1 MGPMTSH
8 APPSSASLP
17 GAGVLADFHPAVR
30 AWFEERF
37 PEGPTEPQQR
47 GWPEIRAGRDTLV
60 AAPTGSGKTLS
71 GFLVAIDALYR
82 AHDRGEYVTG
92 TTRVVY
98 VSPLKALAVDIHQNL
113 ERPLRE
119 IEETARGMGLD
130 APGLTVAVRTGDT
143 PSSARAAMLKVP
155 PSFLITTPES
165 LYLLLTAERSRELL
179 RHVDSLI
186 VDEIHTM
193 ARDKRGSHLALTM
206 QRLTH
211 LQHGPA
217 PQRIGLSA
225 TQRPIEAIGRLLV
238 GVGERQA
245 ASIVDCGHQRHL
257 DLALELPGTELG
269 AAASTEQLGEVMDR
283 IATHVREHRTTLV
296 FANTRRL
303 PERLAHQLGVR
314 PGPDPV
320 AAHHG
325 RPASARPHLVA

>member
-1 MGPMTSH
+1 MGRMTSH
-8 APPSSASLP
+8 APPSSAPLP

-30 AWFEERF
+30 AWFEEPC
-37 PEGPTEPQQR
+37 PEGPTKPQQR
-47 GWPEIRAGRDTLV
+47 GWPEIRAGRYTLV

-82 AHDRGEYVTG
+82 AHDRGEDVTG

-186 VDEIHTM
+186 VDEI
-193 ARDKRGSHLALTM
+193 
-206 QRLTH
+206 
-211 LQHGPA
+211 
-217 PQRIGLSA
+217 
-225 TQRPIEAIGRLLV
+225 
-238 GVGERQA
+238 
-245 ASIVDCGHQRHL
+245 
-257 DLALELPGTELG
+257 
-269 AAASTEQLGEVMDR
+269 
-283 IATHVREHRTTLV
+283 RTTAV
-296 FANTRRL
+296 CPGSADSGSRPGCAPATCAPSSPRRPWSSVSTSVPSSWSARSDRRGASPRSCSASVVRTTHAPARRL
-303 PERLAHQLGVR
+303 AACIRL
-314 PGPDPV
+314 PV
-320 AAHHG
+320 T
-325 RPASARPHLVA
+325 SCS

>member
-1 MGPMTSH
+1 MPSP
-8 APPSSASLP
+8 APPSAPPL

-82 AHDRGEYVTG
+82 AHDRGEDVTG

-179 RHVDSLI
+179 RQVDSLI

-193 ARDKRGSHLALTM
+193 ARDKRGSHLALTIERLEHV
-206 QRLTH
+206 QRPAREA
-211 LQHGPA
+211 GPEA
-217 PQRIGLSA
+217 GPGGRPRGKERRRRPQRIGLSA

-238 GVGERQA
+238 GVGDRQA

-257 DLALELPGTELG
+257 DLALE
-269 AAASTEQLGEVMDR
+269 
-283 IATHVREHRTTLV
+283 
-296 FANTRRL
+296 
-303 PERLAHQLGVR
+303 
-314 PGPDPV
+314 
-320 AAHHG
+320 
-325 RPASARPHLVA
+325 